1 MVFVIDSFIFMRVTE
16 FKIFFA
22 YVLRLF
28 SDFILPLW
36 IFEYFPEE
44 IRPISKY
51 CDILVAGMWIHI
63 HLLRIRIQQFFS
75 MLVRIQLKKLHK
87 KLSIEDFSLV
97 EKA

>member
-36 IFEYFPEE
+36 IFPRRNTPNIEILWYFGSRDVDPYSF
-44 IRPISKY
+44 IADP
-51 CDILVAGMWIHI
+51 DPAVFLNA
-63 HLLRIRIQQFFS
+63 
-75 MLVRIQLKKLHK
+75 
-87 KLSIEDFSLV
+87 DPDP
-97 EKA
+97 A